1 MFFIRP
7 PVACAFFLL
16 GMTTLSNAG
25 AQALERPFPQHAKRG
40 VMVVGS
46 YPQVSL
52 NGSQRRLSA
61 GGWIR
66 NVRNTVDLP
75 VTLQGQELTVN
86 YTENQQGEIDRA
98 WILSPQEASQRPP
111 STERQSGASFSS
123 PDPSEPVFFE
133 AN

>member
-1 MFFIRP
+1 
-7 PVACAFFLL
+7 
-16 GMTTLSNAG
+16 
-25 AQALERPFPQHAKRG
+25 
-40 VMVVGS
+40 MVVGS
-46 YPQVSL
+46 YPHVSI

-61 GGWIR
+61 GSWIR
-66 NVRNTVDLP
+66 NVRNTIDLP

-123 PDPSEPVFFE
+123 PDPADPVFFE
-133 AN
+133 VN